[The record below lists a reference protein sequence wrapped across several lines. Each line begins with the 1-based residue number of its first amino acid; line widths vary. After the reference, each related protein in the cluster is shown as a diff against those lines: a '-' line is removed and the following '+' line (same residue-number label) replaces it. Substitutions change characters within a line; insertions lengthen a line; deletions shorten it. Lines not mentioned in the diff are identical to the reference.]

1 MQVTALPSK
10 AARPRHNVARPAR
23 DLNDLICFIHKESSR
38 HFFAVADELRSSQS
52 TTHCKTLHHLDHH
65 GSETSVK
72 ELAEML
78 GVSLPATSR
87 TVESLLGR
95 GLLARRED
103 EHDRRVKRV
112 GLTPAGHDAV
122 MRLNGARLA
131 DLEQFVSNLTDRER
145 RRVADALAALF
156 SREEVAACRTATS
169 PSPA

>member
-1 MQVTALPSK
+1 MAPPSLPAPATSV
-10 AARPRHNVARPAR
+10 AAVAR

-38 HFFAVADELRSSQS
+38 HFFAVADELDLSI
-52 TTHCKTLHHLDHH
+52 THCKTLHHLDHH